1 MDALIGIEKR
11 IGVTIGMT
19 YHEIL
24 ITFMRATRVPP
35 SGVDFFNTP
44 KEFTLGGN
52 GETLDAVFGRRKMHP
67 AEIRTLNTG
76 CFFHRKVNTSRY
88 E

>member
-1 MDALIGIEKR
+1 
-11 IGVTIGMT
+11 
-19 YHEIL
+19 
-24 ITFMRATRVPP
+24 MRATRVPP

-52 GETLDAVFGRRKMHP
+52 ADAVFGKRKMHP
-67 AEIRTLNTG
+67 AEIRTLNAG
-76 CFFHRKVNTSRY
+76 CFFHRKVNAPRY